1 MNMMKIFM
9 TQLNGHFN
17 RIQEQEEL
25 AIEDGARLLAQ
36 AAVGSGT
43 IYIHGYGELRGIVDE
58 AILSS
63 EPLSSAKPL
72 FSEDGTINKLT
83 DADRVLLITH
93 RSNDQEAIELAE
105 KLRELGI
112 GTVGVSCFLKDEK
125 NRLDE
130 LVDVHIDSKLKK
142 GLIPDEDGSRYGY
155 PALMTS
161 LFVYYALSFTLKE
174 ILSEYEEE

>member
-1 MNMMKIFM
+1 MMKIFM

-17 RIQEQEEL
+17 RIHEQEEH

-36 AAVGSGT
+36 AAAGSGT
-43 IYIHGYGELRGIVDE
+43 IYIHGYGELRGIIDE

-63 EPLSSAKPL
+63 EPLSSVKSL
-72 FSEDGTINKLT
+72 FSEDGTMNKLT
-83 DADRVLLITH
+83 NADRVLLFAH
-93 RSNDQEAIELAE
+93 RSNDKEAIALAE
-105 KLRELGI
+105 TLRELGI
-112 GTVGVSCFLKDEK
+112 GTVGVSCFLKDEPD
-125 NRLDE
+125 RLDE

-142 GLIPDEDGSRYGY
+142 GLIPAEDGNRYGY

-174 ILSEYEEE
+174 ILCEFEDE

>member
-1 MNMMKIFM
+1 MMKIFM

-17 RIQEQEEL
+17 RIHEQEEP

-43 IYIHGYGELRGIVDE
+43 IYIHGFDELGGMIGEAV
-58 AILSS
+58 LSS
-63 EPLSSAKPL
+63 EPLPSAKPL
-72 FSEDGTINKLT
+72 FLADGSMNKLT
-83 DADRVLLITH
+83 DADRVLLFTH
-93 RSNDQEAIELAE
+93 RSNDPKAIELAE
-105 KLRELGI
+105 VLCEIGA
-112 GTVGVSCFLKDEK
+112 GTVGVSCFMKDEAG
-125 NRLDE
+125 LDE
-130 LVDVHIDSKLKK
+130 FVDVHIDSKLKK

-174 ILSEYEEE
+174 IISEYE

>member
-1 MNMMKIFM
+1 MMKMFM

-43 IYIHGYGELRGIVDE
+43 IYIHGYSELHGIVDE
-58 AILSS
+58 AVLSS
-63 EPLSSAKPL
+63 EPLSRAKPL
-72 FSEDGTINKLT
+72 FSEDGSMNKLT
-83 DADRVLLITH
+83 DADRVLLFTH
-93 RSNDQEAIELAE
+93 RSNDKKALALAE
-105 KLRELGI
+105 TLRELGI

-125 NRLDE
+125 DRLDE

-142 GLIPDEDGSRYGY
+142 GLIPDEALGRYGY

-161 LFVYYALSFTLKE
+161 LFIYYALHFTLKE